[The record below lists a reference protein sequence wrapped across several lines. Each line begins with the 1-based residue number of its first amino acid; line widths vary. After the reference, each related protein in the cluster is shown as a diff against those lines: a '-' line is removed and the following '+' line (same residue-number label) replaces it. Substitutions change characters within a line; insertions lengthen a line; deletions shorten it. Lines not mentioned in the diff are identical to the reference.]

1 MLENKKPEFVGLEDI
16 LHLFDLELP
25 HEKSESITM
34 TLCIQ
39 FLNKYLKTFENIH
52 IFPSSNI
59 RMLRFIVIRI
69 ILVQNATPVVF
80 QISSIK
86 NQWKVPI

>member
-52 IFPSSNI
+52 IFP
-59 RMLRFIVIRI
+59 
-69 ILVQNATPVVF
+69 T
-80 QISSIK
+80 
-86 NQWKVPI
+86 